1 MQERIFLCFVV
12 GFIKIKKRGSL
23 DINELLTP
31 VTAECSVVWL
41 IRKLSTPNLLL
52 ITLLMT
58 REQRWQPNGY
68 SNKLASHSYIKH

>member
-58 REQRWQPNGY
+58 
-68 SNKLASHSYIKH
+68 KLRFFTGNPTVIQINWLLTHI